1 MPFTYISDGN
11 GNDKPLDDPE
21 SQLWYHGSPLLLEIL
36 AIGSSI
42 TRNKELA
49 IAFSHK
55 PSRLEASGNG
65 KILTIHHDGKQN
77 GYLYEID
84 EPVSMEDI
92 YIHPHIS
99 IVNPND
105 KWEWLT
111 KRPFRLKLIQETI
124 L

>member
-1 MPFTYISDGN
+1 MPYIDDGK
-11 GNDKPLDDPE
+11 GKPLDDPE
-21 SQLWYHGSPLLLEIL
+21 SQIWYHGSPLLLEVL

-42 TRNKELA
+42 TRNRELA

-55 PSRLEASGNG
+55 PSQLGVSDDGIISHN
-65 KILTIHHDGKQN
+65 GKQN
-77 GYLYEID
+77 GYLYEVAD
-84 EPVSMEDI
+84 SVSLEDI
-92 YIHPHIS
+92 YVHPDIL

-105 KWEWLT
+105 SWEWLT

>member
-1 MPFTYISDGN
+1 MPYTYIDDGT
-11 GNDKPLDDPE
+11 GGTLDDPE
-21 SQLWYHGSPLLLEIL
+21 SKTWYHGSHLLLEIL

-55 PSRLEASGNG
+55 PSRVEASGDG
-65 KILTIHHDGKQN
+65 KVLTIHHNGKQN
-77 GYLYEID
+77 GYLYEIA

-92 YIHPHIS
+92 YVHPHIN
-99 IVNPND
+99 IVNPDD

-111 KRPFRLKLIQETI
+111 KKPFRLKLIQETI
-124 L
+124 A